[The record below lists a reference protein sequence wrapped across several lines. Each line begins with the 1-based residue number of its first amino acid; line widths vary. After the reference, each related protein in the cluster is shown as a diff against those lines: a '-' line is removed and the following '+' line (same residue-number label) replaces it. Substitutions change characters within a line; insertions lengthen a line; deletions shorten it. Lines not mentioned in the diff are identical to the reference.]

1 MHARKRV
8 GDWGMSERGMNVS
21 EKERLMRARMM
32 YIIKSWEKERERTKQ
47 WRGSSFYVLLVL
59 SVRAQATWTLCTV
72 FRSFFR
78 KTAQSSIV
86 VALLVCSRGACNAQ
100 LFVLMCALG
109 TSSKPDVHAIAHAR
123 AHTHIHC
130 FLPLYFTPVGIN
142 VLVHRMASMFWETF
156 AFQMFELSHHY
167 HLTYFS
173 KADYLHI
180 S

>member
-1 MHARKRV
+1 MTGLKLLRSTGIKCASPGYV
-8 GDWGMSERGMNVS
+8 NVVHC
-21 EKERLMRARMM
+21 LPM
-32 YIIKSWEKERERTKQ
+32 
-47 WRGSSFYVLLVL
+47 FL
-59 SVRAQATWTLCTV
+59 
-72 FRSFFR
+72 
-78 KTAQSSIV
+78 QSSMV